1 MIHGRPDKRTWQ
13 RALIVALCFVCGTS
27 AVHAHATLLQTE
39 PAANSRMEH
48 APSRVLLSFN
58 ERVETVFNSIEV
70 LNQKRERVDSG
81 VPQVAGEGDVLA
93 IGVKSLNAGQYV
105 VFWRVVS
112 LDGHQVQ
119 GHFGFGVDSMP
130 PSEAEMSR
138 FPHRSERASWNL
150 YTSSVKWVGLAG
162 MVVWLGGIS
171 FWLWAFGPVVQMGQR
186 SASERT
192 ALILQAEQRIRKILW
207 IGASAFLVSQC
218 LALIDQAMVFADFF
232 SLKNLSPLTIWTVLE
247 MTNYGQWWSVR
258 ITASVALIGLS
269 VWGLG
274 SVASLGSKSSASPA
288 RSLLLAI
295 IFGLLGSVILISIS
309 LTGHARAASRWP
321 VLAVGSDW
329 AHLAATTIWIG
340 GLAFLWVT
348 VSIDESKNE
357 EGAKFLSAVATRF
370 SLIARICVAVLVI
383 TGIYAAW
390 LHMPNWRSFVSTD
403 YGRVLSTKLLIIIP
417 LFLIGL
423 LNWRCVLPALA
434 RYASEPPV
442 ALAQTR
448 RLGALIK
455 AEATL
460 GGAVLLAV
468 AILTGLPPSTAVAM
482 NGPVNMSQRNADAN
496 MSVALRLDSGQV
508 GTRRAV
514 VALADSRGRAVTD
527 AKRVT
532 LYLAMLDMNMGLETV
547 QAEPSADGTYQAELA
562 LTMPGR
568 WRISVEVSPARG
580 DTFVTEFNFSSGL

>member
-1 MIHGRPDKRTWQ
+1 MIHGRLDKRTWQ
-13 RALIVALCFVCGTS
+13 RALIVALCFVCGTP

-39 PAANSRMEH
+39 PAADSRMEH

-70 LNQKRERVDSG
+70 LNQKGERVDSG
-81 VPQVAGEGDVLA
+81 VPQVTGEGDVLA
-93 IGVKSLNAGQYV
+93 IGLRSLNAGQYV
-105 VFWRVVS
+105 VFWRVIS

-130 PSEAEMSR
+130 PSEGEMTR
-138 FPHRSERASWNL
+138 FPHGSERTTWNS
-150 YTSSVKWVGLAG
+150 YTSIVKWFGLVG
-162 MVVWLGGIS
+162 MVVGLGGLS
-171 FWLWAFGPVVQMGQR
+171 FWLWAFGPAVHTVQR
-186 SASERT
+186 PAIERA
-192 ALILQAEQRIRKILW
+192 ALVRQAEKRIHKILW
-207 IGASAFLVSQC
+207 AAASAFLVSQC
-218 LALIDQAMVFADFF
+218 LALIDQAMVFTDFP
-232 SLKNLSPLTIWTVLE
+232 SITALSPLTIWTVVE
-247 MTNYGQWWSVR
+247 MTNYGRWWSVR
-258 ITASVALIGLS
+258 MTASVALVGLC
-269 VWGLG
+269 VFGLR
-274 SVASLGSKSSASPA
+274 SVASRVGKSSAFPA

-295 IFGLLGSVILISIS
+295 ILAVLGSVVLISIS
-309 LTGHARAASRWP
+309 LTGHARAVSRWP

-340 GLAFLWVT
+340 GLAFLWIT
-348 VSIDESKNE
+348 VSIEEGKNE
-357 EGAKFLSAVATRF
+357 EGTEFLLAVATRF

-403 YGRVLSTKLLIIIP
+403 YGRVLSIKLLIIVP

-423 LNWRCVLPALA
+423 INWRCVLPALG
-434 RYASEPPV
+434 RYSSEPRV

-455 AEATL
+455 AETTL
-460 GGAVLLAV
+460 GGAVVLAV

-496 MSVALRLDSGQV
+496 MSVALRLDSGQA